1 MNIITRH
8 VLWELARVFFL
19 TLTALTALML
29 LVGVA
34 QEAVRQGL
42 GLTPILRLLPYLLPN
57 ALCFAIPGSI
67 LFTVTSVFGRMS
79 AENEVT
85 ALKSLGISP
94 LTIVWPAL
102 ISAFFL
108 SLVVVWLN
116 DIAFSWGYAGV
127 QRVVVQSIEEIAYSM
142 LQTQRSYSSKRFSMN
157 VKQVDGRKLVRPT
170 ITFQSSGNAP
180 AVTLIAREAELRFN
194 QEESTLSIFLTNG
207 TIEVEGVA
215 TMEFD
220 DQIERVVPLGDDG
233 SQENGLISPVHLPM
247 SQVPDAID
255 KENLRLD
262 LLRKVLAT
270 DSAYDLLLGDF
281 DELSGSKRAKQRD
294 DVAKSQQRLNRL
306 ATEPWRRWAI
316 GFSCLAFCSVGIPL
330 SLLMRNSDTAT
341 TFFRCFLPILLVYY
355 PFLAYGI
362 DRAKAGAMPPYV
374 VWTGNL
380 ACLLVAA
387 YMLWR
392 VRRY

>member
-8 VLWELARVFFL
+8 VLWELTRVFLL

-57 ALCFAIPGSI
+57 ALCFAIPGAI
-67 LFTVTSVFGRMS
+67 LFTATSVFGRMS
-79 AENEVT
+79 ADNEVT
-85 ALKSLGISP
+85 ALKSMGISP

-102 ISAFFL
+102 IGAFLL
-108 SLVVVWLN
+108 SLLVVWLN
-116 DIAFSWGYAGV
+116 DIAFSWGYSGV

-142 LQTQRSYSSKRFSMN
+142 LQTQRTYTSKRFSMN
-157 VKQVDGRKLVRPT
+157 VKHVDGRKLVRPT
-170 ITFQSSGNAP
+170 ISFQPSGDAP
-180 AVTLIAREAELRFN
+180 AVTLVAREAELKFN
-194 QEESTLSIFLTNG
+194 PDESTLSIFLTSG

-215 TMEFD
+215 TMAFD
-220 DQIERVVPLGDDG
+220 DTIERVVPLGEDPSHEG
-233 SQENGLISPVHLPM
+233 GAISPVHLPM
-247 SQVPDAID
+247 SQVPEAMD
-255 KENLRLD
+255 KETLKLE
-262 LLRKVLAT
+262 LLRQVLAT

-281 DELSGSKRAKQRD
+281 DELTGPRRAKQRE
-294 DVAKSQQRLNRL
+294 DVAKSQQRINRL

-316 GFSCLAFCSVGIPL
+316 GFSCLAFCAVGIPL
-330 SLLMRNSDTAT
+330 ALLMRNADTAT

-380 ACLLVAA
+380 VCLLVAA
-387 YMLWR
+387 WLLWR

>member
-1 MNIITRH
+1 MSIVTRH
-8 VLWELARVFFL
+8 VLWELTRVFLL

-42 GLTPILRLLPYLLPN
+42 GIAPILRLMPYLTPN

-67 LFTVTSVFGRMS
+67 LFTVTSVFGRM
-79 AENEVT
+79 AADNEVT

-142 LQTQRSYSSKRFSMN
+142 LQTQRTYSSKRFSMN
-157 VKQVDGRKLVRPT
+157 VKRVEGRTLVRPT
-170 ITFQSSGNAP
+170 ITFQPSGDAP
-180 AVTLIAREAELRFN
+180 AMTLIAREAELKFN
-194 QEESTLSIFLTNG
+194 PEESTLSIFLTNG

-220 DQIERVVPLGDDG
+220 DTIERVVPLGEDSSNEG
-233 SQENGLISPVHLPM
+233 GLVSPVHLPM
-247 SQVPDAID
+247 SLVPEAID
-255 KENLRLD
+255 KENLRLG
-262 LLRKVLAT
+262 LLRQVLAT
-270 DSAYDLLLGDF
+270 DSAYDLVLGDF
-281 DELSGSKRAKQRD
+281 DELTGPKRAKQRD
-294 DVAKSQQRLNRL
+294 DVSKSQQRMNRL

-316 GFSCLAFCSVGIPL
+316 GFSCLAFCAVGIPL

-374 VWTGNL
+374 VWVGNL
-380 ACLLVAA
+380 FCFLVAA
-387 YMLWR
+387 WLLWR